1 MTPNIFVNHQF
12 SYSMF
17 TSFLL
22 AAALGLNPNNKVIS
36 PGLGSRV
43 VVRTQAFL
51 VDSKPGQY
59 FVEAFYNT
67 KDNIPGEKIND
78 VRVSPKKLFLRD
90 SKAKR
95 VLLSI
100 STSTLNPGPLWIC
113 IMESPKEQV
122 SSSSSSQL
130 TVLTRSCYQRIL
142 QKRKT
147 QFLR

>member
-1 MTPNIFVNHQF
+1 
-12 SYSMF
+12 MF

-36 PGLGSRV
+36 PGLGSLV

-67 KDNIPGEKIND
+67 DKNVPGKKIED

-100 STSTLNPGPLWIC
+100 STSTLKPGPLWIC
-113 IMESPKEQV
+113 IMEDSKGKV
-122 SSSSSSQL
+122 TGSSSSRL

-142 QKRKT
+142 QARKT
-147 QFLR
+147 IFLR

>member
-67 KDNIPGEKIND
+67 KDNIPVSYTHLTLPTIL
-78 VRVSPKKLFLRD
+78 RV
-90 SKAKR
+90 
-95 VLLSI
+95 
-100 STSTLNPGPLWIC
+100 
-113 IMESPKEQV
+113 
-122 SSSSSSQL
+122 
-130 TVLTRSCYQRIL
+130 
-142 QKRKT
+142 
-147 QFLR
+147 

>member
-1 MTPNIFVNHQF
+1 MI
-12 SYSMF
+12 

-59 FVEAFYNT
+59 LVDAFYNA
-67 KDNIPGEKIND
+67 KGNVPGEKIEG
-78 VRVSPKKLFLRD
+78 VRVSPRELFLRD

-100 STSTLNPGPLWIC
+100 STSTLKAGPLWIC
-113 IMESPKEQV
+113 IMESPKGKV
-122 SSSSSSQL
+122 SSSSSQL

-142 QKRKT
+142 RMRKV
-147 QFLR
+147 RSSR

>member
-1 MTPNIFVNHQF
+1 MI
-12 SYSMF
+12 

-59 FVEAFYNT
+59 LVDAFYNA
-67 KDNIPGEKIND
+67 KGNVPGEKIEG
-78 VRVSPKKLFLRD
+78 VRVSPRELFLRD

-100 STSTLNPGPLWIC
+100 STSTLKAGPLWIC
-113 IMESPKEQV
+113 IMESPKGKV
-122 SSSSSSQL
+122 SSSASSQL

-142 QKRKT
+142 RMRKV
-147 QFLR
+147 RSSR

>member
-1 MTPNIFVNHQF
+1 
-12 SYSMF
+12 MF

-43 VVRTQAFL
+43 VVSTQAFL

-59 FVEAFYNT
+59 LVDAFYNA
-67 KDNIPGEKIND
+67 KGNVPGEKIEG
-78 VRVSPKKLFLRD
+78 VRVSPRKLFLRD

-100 STSTLNPGPLWIC
+100 STSTLKAGPLWIC
-113 IMESPKEQV
+113 IMESPKGKV
-122 SSSSSSQL
+122 SSSSSQL

-142 QKRKT
+142 RMRKV
-147 QFLR
+147 RSSR

>member
-1 MTPNIFVNHQF
+1 MI
-12 SYSMF
+12 

-59 FVEAFYNT
+59 LVDAFYNA
-67 KDNIPGEKIND
+67 KGNVPGEKIEG
-78 VRVSPKKLFLRD
+78 VRVSPRELFLRD

-100 STSTLNPGPLWIC
+100 STSTLKAGPLWIC
-113 IMESPKEQV
+113 IMESPKGKV
-122 SSSSSSQL
+122 SSSSSQL

-142 QKRKT
+142 RMRKV
-147 QFLR
+147 QSSR

>member
-1 MTPNIFVNHQF
+1 MI
-12 SYSMF
+12 

-59 FVEAFYNT
+59 LVDAFYNA
-67 KDNIPGEKIND
+67 KGNVPGEKIEG
-78 VRVSPKKLFLRD
+78 VRVSPRKLFLRD

-100 STSTLNPGPLWIC
+100 STSTLKAGPLWIC
-113 IMESPKEQV
+113 IMESPKGKV
-122 SSSSSSQL
+122 SSSSSQL

-142 QKRKT
+142 RMRKV
-147 QFLR
+147 RSSR

>member
-1 MTPNIFVNHQF
+1 MF
-12 SYSMF
+12 S
-17 TSFLL
+17 SFLL

-67 KDNIPGEKIND
+67 EGNVPGEKIQD
-78 VRVSPKKLFLRD
+78 VRISPRKLFLRD
-90 SKAKR
+90 NKAKR

-100 STSTLNPGPLWIC
+100 PTSTLKAGPLWIC
-113 IMESPKEQV
+113 IVESPKGKV

-142 QKRKT
+142 RTRKV
-147 QFLR
+147 RSAR

>member
-1 MTPNIFVNHQF
+1 ML
-12 SYSMF
+12 

-59 FVEAFYNT
+59 LVDAFYNA
-67 KDNIPGEKIND
+67 KGNVPGEKIEG
-78 VRVSPKKLFLRD
+78 VRVSPRELFLRD

-100 STSTLNPGPLWIC
+100 STSTLKAGPLWIC
-113 IMESPKEQV
+113 IMESPKGKV
-122 SSSSSSQL
+122 SSSSSQL

-142 QKRKT
+142 RMRKV
-147 QFLR
+147 RSSR

>member
-1 MTPNIFVNHQF
+1 MF
-12 SYSMF
+12 S
-17 TSFLL
+17 SFLL

-51 VDSKPGQY
+51 IDSKPGQY

-67 KDNIPGEKIND
+67 EGNIPGEKIQD
-78 VRVSPKKLFLRD
+78 VRISPRKLFLRD

-100 STSTLNPGPLWIC
+100 PTSTLKAGPLWIC
-113 IMESPKEQV
+113 IVESPKGKV

-142 QKRKT
+142 RTRKV
-147 QFLR
+147 RSAR

>member
-1 MTPNIFVNHQF
+1 MI
-12 SYSMF
+12 

-51 VDSKPGQY
+51 VDSKPCQY
-59 FVEAFYNT
+59 LVDAFYNA
-67 KDNIPGEKIND
+67 KGNVPGEKIEG
-78 VRVSPKKLFLRD
+78 VRVSPRELFLRD

-100 STSTLNPGPLWIC
+100 STSTLKAGPLWIC
-113 IMESPKEQV
+113 IMESPKGKV
-122 SSSSSSQL
+122 SSSSSQL

-142 QKRKT
+142 RMRKV
-147 QFLR
+147 QSSR

>member
-1 MTPNIFVNHQF
+1 MF
-12 SYSMF
+12 S
-17 TSFLL
+17 SFLL

-67 KDNIPGEKIND
+67 EGNIPGEKIQD
-78 VRVSPKKLFLRD
+78 VRISPRKLFLRD
-90 SKAKR
+90 NKAKR

-100 STSTLNPGPLWIC
+100 PTSTLKAGPLWIC
-113 IMESPKEQV
+113 IVESPKGKV

-142 QKRKT
+142 RTRKV
-147 QFLR
+147 RSAR

>member
-1 MTPNIFVNHQF
+1 
-12 SYSMF
+12 MF

-59 FVEAFYNT
+59 LVDAFYNA
-67 KDNIPGEKIND
+67 KGNVPGEKIEG
-78 VRVSPKKLFLRD
+78 VRVSPRELFLRD

-100 STSTLNPGPLWIC
+100 STSTLKAGPLWIC
-113 IMESPKEQV
+113 IMESPKGKV
-122 SSSSSSQL
+122 SSSSSQL

-142 QKRKT
+142 RMRKV
-147 QFLR
+147 RSSR

>member
-1 MTPNIFVNHQF
+1 MF
-12 SYSMF
+12 S
-17 TSFLL
+17 SFLL

-67 KDNIPGEKIND
+67 EGNIPGEKIQD
-78 VRVSPKKLFLRD
+78 VRISPRKLFLRD

-100 STSTLNPGPLWIC
+100 PTSTLKAGPLWIC
-113 IMESPKEQV
+113 IVESPKGKV

-142 QKRKT
+142 RTRKV
-147 QFLR
+147 RSAR

>member
-1 MTPNIFVNHQF
+1 MI
-12 SYSMF
+12 

-59 FVEAFYNT
+59 LVDAFYNA
-67 KDNIPGEKIND
+67 KGNVPGEKIEG
-78 VRVSPKKLFLRD
+78 VRVSPRELFLRD
-90 SKAKR
+90 RKAKR

-100 STSTLNPGPLWIC
+100 STSTLKAGPLWIC
-113 IMESPKEQV
+113 IMESPKGKV
-122 SSSSSSQL
+122 SSSSSQL

-142 QKRKT
+142 RMRKV
-147 QFLR
+147 RSSR

>member
-1 MTPNIFVNHQF
+1 MF
-12 SYSMF
+12 S
-17 TSFLL
+17 SFLL

-43 VVRTQAFL
+43 VVRTKAFL

-67 KDNIPGEKIND
+67 EGNVPGEKIQD
-78 VRVSPKKLFLRD
+78 VRISPRKLFLRD
-90 SKAKR
+90 NKAKR

-100 STSTLNPGPLWIC
+100 PTSTLKAGPLWIC
-113 IMESPKEQV
+113 IVESPKGKV

-142 QKRKT
+142 RTRKV
-147 QFLR
+147 RSAR